1 MNRRAKPSQSFEL
14 HKRFRGLAGG
24 VLGLWV
30 FLVGAVEPLYLSDRF
45 ALAGTDKSNFYA
57 RAGLLCGGLLL
68 LVLLAYEITELVQ
81 KLTGRAPQTASRARR
96 FFAGPAK
103 GNRRRTIAD
112 VWRELYGRIGTAGLF
127 GALWTVSLLASFFC
141 SRYRGEAL
149 WGARG
154 WYMGL
159 LPELM
164 GTAAFFL
171 FAYVYDGPRVLP
183 LILLPTL
190 AAESLLGILS
200 RFRLGVVPSEDPTK
214 LATIGNMNW
223 YCGYL
228 ATLMFA
234 AAVLLWGRGSEKE
247 ICSTQGSGGEPKALR
262 TAGVIFL
269 TITSL
274 LSFMAMMIQGSASG
288 ILALA
293 AAFMGLWGISRGDL
307 LRMQRLLELLFL
319 FFLGAM
325 LLWTFCYFGDGIN
338 YRDSFADF
346 WTRTP
351 VGAAGMMVTGM
362 AMAYFRMNG
371 SADGKVQSKSQP
383 AMRPKRGMQSNPVL
397 RTKRGKA
404 SVSAADLVYFS
415 VLGAMLLG
423 ALVLGIY
430 ILAVRITPGWGSNR
444 GATWYVGWQIF
455 LQQDFLHK
463 LVGVGPD
470 CFFPFL
476 RDGAAE
482 WLERFSDQVF
492 DYLRLTN
499 AHNEYLTLLANGG
512 ILGCASFAGLMGT
525 GIFRLLR
532 AGRRGNVPAACCGI
546 CLLAYTANNLVS
558 FRTALTLPLMYLL
571 LGLGEY
577 YLGRGSGDVKE
588 RTRK

>member
-1 MNRRAKPSQSFEL
+1 
-14 HKRFRGLAGG
+14 
-24 VLGLWV
+24 
-30 FLVGAVEPLYLSDRF
+30 VEPLYLSDRF

-57 RAGLLCGGLLL
+57 RVGLLCGGLLL

-81 KLTGRAPQTASRARR
+81 KLTGRAPQTASRARLSS
-96 FFAGPAK
+96 AGRAK

-127 GALWTVSLLASFFC
+127 GALWTVSLLLSFFC

-171 FAYVYDGPRVLP
+171 FAYVYDGPRMLP

-247 ICSTQGSGGEPKALR
+247 ICSAQGSGGAKGSGVAQGSGGKQKALR

-351 VGAAGMMVTGM
+351 VGAAGMVVTGM
-362 AMAYFRMNG
+362 AIAYCRMNG

-383 AMRPKRGMQSNPVL
+383 AMQPKRGMQSNPAV

-415 VLGAMLLG
+415 VLGAGLLI

-430 ILAVRITPGWGSNR
+430 ILTVRITPGWGSNR

-512 ILGCASFAGLMGT
+512 ILGCVSFAGLMGT